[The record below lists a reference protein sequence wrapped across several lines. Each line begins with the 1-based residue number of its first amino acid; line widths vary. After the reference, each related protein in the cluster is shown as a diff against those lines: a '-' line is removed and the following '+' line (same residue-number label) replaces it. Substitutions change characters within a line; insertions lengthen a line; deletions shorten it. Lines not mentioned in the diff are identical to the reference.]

1 MEFSVMGWVLFH
13 LLVLGI
19 LAIDLG
25 LFHKKSHEVST
36 KESLI
41 WCAVWAGVA
50 GAFGTLIYSKM
61 GSELA
66 MQFAAGYII
75 ELALSVDNLF
85 VFIMLF
91 SYFKIPAQYQHK
103 VLFWGILGAIIM
115 RAGFIFAG
123 IALLSMFHWII
134 YIFGLFLIVTG
145 IKMLSQGEGESDPE
159 KNYVIRLLQRF
170 IPLTKHFDGEK
181 FFSFENGRKVATPLF
196 VVLCAVEITDLVFAL
211 DSIPAVL
218 AISKDPFIVY
228 TSNIFAILG
237 LRSLYFAL
245 AGLMGLFHYLKY
257 ALSMVLIFV
266 GMKMMI
272 SEFYHVPIPLSLSII
287 LGLIVT
293 SIIAS
298 LMWPK
303 QKTSVS

>member
-1 MEFSVMGWVLFH
+1 MGWVLFH